1 MSHNE
6 VRVLN
11 RRGAR
16 ELTEDESQRIAGGIV
31 PTLLSVILTGTPHSD
46 QRLDE

>member
-11 RRGAR
+11 RMGAR